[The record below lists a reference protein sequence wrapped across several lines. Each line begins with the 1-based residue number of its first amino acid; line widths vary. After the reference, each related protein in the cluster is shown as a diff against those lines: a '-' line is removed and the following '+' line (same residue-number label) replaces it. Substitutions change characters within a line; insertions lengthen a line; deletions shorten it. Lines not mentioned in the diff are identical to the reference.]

1 MTLIWTLIK
10 KELRASL
17 TSPMIYVLTGLFA
30 LIVGWTFFNLLITYV
45 ESLQNLPEN
54 LIGTTSFVQSVIFRL
69 FGNINFM
76 LIFICPLVTM
86 RSISEE
92 KKQHSLEFLLV
103 SPVSNLQII
112 LSKFLSSLLMICLIL
127 SSSFIFPIIIKMS
140 GFDVSNYMLN
150 GFAGIFFTAAMFVS
164 IGILASSLTENQIVA
179 ALLSVVMILFLWMVA
194 WASQSTSNYYLVD
207 LYKYLGY
214 IDHFESFVK
223 GIINT
228 SDIVYFLSI
237 IYIGLHLSVK
247 VLDSRNW

>member
-1 MTLIWTLIK
+1 MTLLWTLIK
-10 KELRASL
+10 KELKVNL
-17 TSPMIYVLTGLFA
+17 TSPMVYLLTGLFA
-30 LIVGWTFFNLLITYV
+30 LIVGWTFFNLLINYV

-54 LIGTTSFVQSVIFRL
+54 VIGTTNFVQSVVFRL

-86 RSISEE
+86 RAISEE

-112 LSKFLSSLLMICLIL
+112 LSKFLSSLFITFIIL

-150 GFAGIFFTAAMFVS
+150 GFVGIFLTSAMFVA
-164 IGILASSLTENQIVA
+164 IGILTSSLTENQIVA
-179 ALLSVVMILFLWMVA
+179 ALLSVVIILFLWMIA

-214 IDHFESFVK
+214 IDHFESFVR
-223 GIINT
+223 GVINT
-228 SDIVYFLSI
+228 SDIIYFLTVI
-237 IYIGLHLSVK
+237 FIGLYLSVK